1 MLHYNFHLVNDR
13 GIFQIIQH
21 QLFYLLRNT
30 RLKIFFVDNMLR
42 ELNIRILQTME
53 RKIYSNATL
62 SIKSESRL
70 TVVIRFIRDNVHKSF
85 HAEELSK
92 IACMSVSNFYRTF
105 KSELGISPVEFINNA
120 RIKFAVG
127 LLQD

>member
-1 MLHYNFHLVNDR
+1 
-13 GIFQIIQH
+13 
-21 QLFYLLRNT
+21 
-30 RLKIFFVDNMLR
+30 
-42 ELNIRILQTME
+42 
-53 RKIYSNATL
+53 
-62 SIKSESRL
+62 
-70 TVVIRFIRDNVHKSF
+70 VHKSL

>member
-1 MLHYNFHLVNDR
+1 
-13 GIFQIIQH
+13 
-21 QLFYLLRNT
+21 
-30 RLKIFFVDNMLR
+30 MLR
-42 ELNIRILQTME
+42 ELIIRILQIMV

-62 SIKSESRL
+62 SNESESRF
-70 TVVIRFIRDNVHKSF
+70 TAVIRFIRDNVHKSF